1 MKTTKKSLL
10 IPGDFPPEVSGIA
23 TYFHEIWKFYNPDD
37 NIILAAKYKNWKA
50 FDNKSILNIKRV
62 GIPTGSSP
70 FHKICKS
77 IIYTIKTIQL
87 HLKHKFELI
96 HCGQVLSSGFT
107 GWIIKK
113 IFRTPY
119 VIYVYGSETY
129 RFGNNK
135 YLMRL
140 IKLFLNEALCIVPNS
155 KFTENE
161 FINIGIKKNKFHI
174 ITPGVD
180 IEKFKPTKVNN
191 SLIEK
196 YNLINKKVLIT
207 VSRLDERKG
216 HDKVIEALR
225 ILKPE
230 FPEII
235 YLIVGTGREKP
246 RLKKLVSDYKLES
259 NVIFCGYVSD
269 EMLPEYYNLCD
280 IFILLNRQTT
290 SDRSL
295 GGDYEGFGIVF
306 LEASACAKPV
316 IAGNY
321 GGIYDAI
328 EKNKSGFIV
337 DSTDINKVTGSIKI
351 LLTNESKSK
360 NIGNY
365 GYNRAVKNFTW
376 ENIATNLNQKI
387 KEIQI

>member
-1 MKTTKKSLL
+1 M
-10 IPGDFPPEVSGIA
+10 
-23 TYFHEIWKFYNPDD
+23 
-37 NIILAAKYKNWKA
+37 
-50 FDNKSILNIKRV
+50 
-62 GIPTGSSP
+62 
-70 FHKICKS
+70 
-77 IIYTIKTIQL
+77 
-87 HLKHKFELI
+87 
-96 HCGQVLSSGFT
+96 
-107 GWIIKK
+107 
-113 IFRTPY
+113 
-119 VIYVYGSETY
+119 
-129 RFGNNK
+129 
-135 YLMRL
+135 
-140 IKLFLNEALCIVPNS
+140 
-155 KFTENE
+155 
-161 FINIGIKKNKFHI
+161 
-174 ITPGVD
+174 
-180 IEKFKPTKVNN
+180 
-191 SLIEK
+191 
-196 YNLINKKVLIT
+196 
-207 VSRLDERKG
+207 
-216 HDKVIEALR
+216 
-225 ILKPE
+225 
-230 FPEII
+230 
-235 YLIVGTGREKP
+235 GTGREKP

-295 GGDYEGFGIVF
+295 SGDYEGFGIVF